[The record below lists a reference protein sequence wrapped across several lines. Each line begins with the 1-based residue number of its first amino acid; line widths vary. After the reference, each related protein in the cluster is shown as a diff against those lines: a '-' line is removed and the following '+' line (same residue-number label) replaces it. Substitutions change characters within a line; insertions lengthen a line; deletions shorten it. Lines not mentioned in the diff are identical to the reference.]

1 MAAPLDPYLQGLRD
15 RVGQDLLWL
24 PGVTAVVLR
33 DSADDGPEVLL
44 VRRADNGA
52 WTPVTGIV
60 DPGED
65 VDAAAVR
72 EIREETTLSAVVERV
87 VWVLALPVTTY
98 PNGDV
103 CQFLDTTVRCRA
115 TGGEARVGDAEST
128 DVGWF
133 PVADLPVSSP
143 RMRHQIEHAASGD
156 HAVLFGMDGR
166 RPGGA

>member
-1 MAAPLDPYLQGLRD
+1 MTAPLDPYLQGLRD
-15 RVGQDLLWL
+15 KVGQDLLWL
-24 PGVTAVVLR
+24 SGVTAVVLR
-33 DSADDGPEVLL
+33 DGAAGPEVLL

-65 VDAAAVR
+65 VDTAAVR

-103 CQFLDTTVRCRA
+103 CQFLDTTVLCRV
-115 TGGEARVGDAEST
+115 TGGEARIGDAEST
-128 DVGWF
+128 AVGWF
-133 PVADLPVSSP
+133 PVTELPVTSP
-143 RMRHQIEHAASGD
+143 RMRRQIEYAASGD
-156 HAVLFGMDGR
+156 HAVLFGMEGR